1 MKLKKYRIRI
11 VALSLYAILLNGCIA
26 YSGSHH
32 RYSEFTPEKIV
43 KGSGLT
49 LPKYKI
55 QQDIND
61 KDLIEDGWGQQGW
74 LLEISRTYD
83 NEFLDSLVRFDERWE
98 FQNDARQQYFFY
110 EKLSGTE
117 SRVIYIGKDNDPI
130 MSVCYEWKK

>member
-1 MKLKKYRIRI
+1 ML
-11 VALSLYAILLNGCIA
+11 LSGCIA
-26 YSGSHH
+26 CSGSHH

-83 NEFLDSLVRFDERWE
+83 YKFLDSLVRFDERWE

-110 EKLSGTE
+110 EKLNETE

>member
-1 MKLKKYRIRI
+1 MEKYRIRI
-11 VALSLYAILLNGCIA
+11 VALSLYAMLLIGCVA
-26 YSGSHH
+26 CSDSHH

-43 KGSGLT
+43 YGSGLT
-49 LPKYKI
+49 LPEYKI
-55 QQDIND
+55 QKDIND

-83 NEFLDSLVRFDERWE
+83 NKFLDSLVRFDERWE

>member
-11 VALSLYAILLNGCIA
+11 VALSLYAMFLIGSVACRD
-26 YSGSHH
+26 SHH

-43 KGSGLT
+43 NGSGLT
-49 LPKYKI
+49 LPEYEI

-83 NEFLDSLVRFDERWE
+83 NKFLDSLVRFDERWE
-98 FQNDARQQYFFY
+98 IQNDARQQYFFY
-110 EKLSGTE
+110 EKLSDTE

>member
-1 MKLKKYRIRI
+1 ML
-11 VALSLYAILLNGCIA
+11 LSGCIA
-26 YSGSHH
+26 CSGSHH

-43 KGSGLT
+43 DGSGLT
-49 LPKYKI
+49 LPKHKI
-55 QQDIND
+55 QQDINN

-83 NEFLDSLVRFDERWE
+83 NKFLDSLVRFDERWE

-110 EKLSGTE
+110 EKLSDTE

>member
-1 MKLKKYRIRI
+1 MKKYRIRI
-11 VALSLYAILLNGCIA
+11 VALSLYAMLLIGCVA
-26 YSGSHH
+26 CSDSHH

-43 KGSGLT
+43 YGSGLT
-49 LPKYKI
+49 LPEYKI
-55 QQDIND
+55 QKDIND

-83 NEFLDSLVRFDERWE
+83 NKFLDSLVRFDERWE

-117 SRVIYIGKDNDPI
+117 SRVIYIGKDNDSI

>member
-1 MKLKKYRIRI
+1 MEKYRIRI

-26 YSGSHH
+26 CSGSHH

-55 QQDIND
+55 QKDIND

-110 EKLSGTE
+110 EKLNETE
-117 SRVIYIGKDNDPI
+117 SRVIYIGKDNDSI

>member
-1 MKLKKYRIRI
+1 MEKYRIRI

-26 YSGSHH
+26 CSGSHH

-55 QQDIND
+55 QEDIND

-110 EKLSGTE
+110 EGLSETD
-117 SRVIYIGKDNDPI
+117 SRGSYIGKDNDPI

>member
-1 MKLKKYRIRI
+1 MEKYRIRI

-26 YSGSHH
+26 CRDSHH

-83 NEFLDSLVRFDERWE
+83 NEFLDSLVRFDERWV

-110 EKLSGTE
+110 EKLNGTE

>member
-1 MKLKKYRIRI
+1 MKKYRIRI
-11 VALSLYAILLNGCIA
+11 VALSLYAMLLIGCVA
-26 YSGSHH
+26 CSDSHH

-43 KGSGLT
+43 YGSGLT
-49 LPKYKI
+49 LPEYKI
-55 QQDIND
+55 QKDIND

-83 NEFLDSLVRFDERWE
+83 NKFLDSLVRFDERWE
-98 FQNDARQQYFFY
+98 LQNDARQQYFFY